1 MKIIDRIKESL
12 GKRKILK
19 QGMKLL
25 NLKKSIDTM
34 TINEIATELYTLAEE
49 LNKEENSDS
58 IKLLK
63 EREEELI
70 KYSLNLKHG
79 YITDDMLFILVNNIK
94 DRDKKAEY
102 LARYSKYFSD
112 DELEKLIAYKVR
124 DAITYNTDFSDS
136 KSKREEQ
143 LNNLKNNARKFLSIF
158 LPKNKRLDILI
169 PKHDEYNRIEEERA
183 KYTQKIK
190 YIIAGQNYERI
201 NLYDFL
207 KSQNIDGFL
216 NSIQYFPKEIRTY
229 YILEYVGYKNNSY
242 WSEDKLE
249 EIKSVL
255 KSEVSE
261 EYLKERILYDP
272 IKFSKILD
280 LVEISFNDVQN
291 FYRKNGTFPDFYSM
305 YDLFQSR
312 FNSYEQIQ
320 NEFQYFKNDEEK
332 NTFLKYCLYD
342 LTDYNERKKIL
353 EDDIVNANIKMQI
366 INSELYNKEDEEKIQ
381 YLEDLLTVIKEE
393 KVINTINILLGIQKG
408 ELDKPFELLKSNNYF
423 EYLIGESVLLK
434 YSDDKLKELYTSTQ
448 NQDLKARMLIL
459 SRRKRKNSF
468 LGIELTEEEK
478 EQNKKLPKSIIVN
491 EKNFYEIFNNATS
504 IKEIEF
510 LLGRDYKD
518 YLKNLSFEQLLDLN
532 EKINI
537 IILKNP
543 NIRIYTGAITEAL
556 TEKLDLKNFIKLA
569 NSKISNDEFSSF
581 CLKID
586 FEEIAKGDNIKK
598 FLVNVKNFKIKKSF
612 IIRMDDYFHYF
623 VGDTQE
629 QKIKREKLIK
639 KYNEL
644 LEDNDISIK
653 DKYLLFSK
661 IMESY
666 DISDI
671 DSDDFKVFCDE
682 IVPKFKKFNIECGRE
697 EYNKIFD
704 FTPQIRYSDLLRR
717 NINHV
722 NFRNM
727 ISCVAYLGSDV
738 VYEKI
743 TKLYESNSNV
753 SQKINP
759 ELLDEEIIGILNEN
773 ILDFWSRYGNGSS
786 DFYKIIEDELKTKL
800 FIKISENLQ
809 KLKAYSEEDEL
820 CVAQFLK
827 YIDIRNIEE
836 IENLPEEK
844 IIEYTAIA
852 TSKTL
857 KNKFDEYL
865 NYKRKANNSENCSFT
880 EFIKKETLNELNSKI
895 LTRKQALD
903 ALGTRFF
910 GISYEE
916 MKKYVREYS
925 HDLNLMLEK
934 YNSKQELTEEEKNEL
949 YSLNILRNIKEILAI
964 KDKKAIV
971 ETYLDLDRLEEFK
984 DIDLSLPIVLDE
996 NLRRCFAKDY
1006 KESLYN
1012 FNETDKKETIDGVNI
1027 YSPKEFNLLV
1037 HVVSAF
1043 GEFNL
1048 IDNEKSAK
1056 EIWNTTN
1063 RKENHII
1070 CTSYISNSNLCLKR
1084 PMENEKNKEKN
1095 IIFGFKNF
1103 NKNSVLMGAPYDIGS
1118 ATEDSSSD
1126 KSAFLSSF
1134 RMAKNMPKQTKW
1146 LHNEICLERRIIDNK
1161 RNNIEPDYI
1170 VCIDEVDED
1179 SLKVAKDFNI
1189 PIVLMETK
1197 EIAKE
1202 ESKKIDELF
1211 DKFYK
1216 EKNPQYLSEIINRYQ
1231 TNLCSY
1237 QNYKSDILNEY
1248 FSQENMKKKINEL
1261 ISSIDKMYNVGNSKI
1276 ALECY
1281 EELFN
1286 AIQLEIDMYLESGIE
1301 PDEVNDKLKL
1311 REFQSILKNKI
1322 KKINKNDTIKD
1333 KETKKVKSSKLIE
1346 RKNNE
1351 HAR

>member
-1 MKIIDRIKESL
+1 MKIIDKIRGSL
-12 GKRKILK
+12 DRRKFLK
-19 QGMKLL
+19 QGMQLI

-34 TINEIATELYTLAEE
+34 TMKEIAIELYTITAE

-70 KYSLNLKHG
+70 KYSLSLRHG
-79 YITDDMLFILVNNIK
+79 YVTDNLIFFLVNNIK

-112 DELEKLIAYKVR
+112 DELEKLISYKVR
-124 DAITYNTDFSDS
+124 DAITDNTNFSDA
-136 KSKREEQ
+136 KLKREEQ
-143 LNNLKNNARKFLSIF
+143 LNNLKNRARKILSIF
-158 LPKNKRLDILI
+158 IPQNKKLDILI
-169 PKHDEYNRIEEERA
+169 PKQDEHKRIEEEKA
-183 KYTQKIK
+183 KFTEKIK
-190 YIIAGQNYERI
+190 FIIAGQNYERI

-207 KSQNIDGFL
+207 KNQNVHGFL
-216 NSIQYFPKEIRTY
+216 NSIKYFPEEIRTY
-229 YILEYVGYKNNSY
+229 YILEYVGYKNNPY

-255 KSEVSE
+255 KSEVPE
-261 EYLKERILYDP
+261 EYLKESILNDP
-272 IKFSKILD
+272 IKFSNILGI
-280 LVEISFNDVQN
+280 VEMSFNDVQR
-291 FYRKNGTFPDFYSM
+291 FYRKNGTFPDFYTI

-320 NEFQYFKNDEEK
+320 NEFQYFRNDEEK
-332 NTFLKYCLYD
+332 NKFLKYCLYD
-342 LTDYNERKKIL
+342 LKDFNERKKIL
-353 EDDIVNANIKMQI
+353 EDDIVNVNIKLQI
-366 INSELYNKEDEEKIQ
+366 INSELYNKKDEDKVQ
-381 YLEDLLTVIKEE
+381 FLEDLLTVIKEE
-393 KVINTINILLGIQKG
+393 KVINTVNILLGIQKG
-408 ELDKPFELLKSNNYF
+408 ELDKSFELMKSNNYF
-423 EYLIGESVLLK
+423 EYLIGESLLLK

-448 NQDLKARMLIL
+448 NQNLKAIMLTL
-459 SRRKRKNSF
+459 SRRKIENSF
-468 LGIELTEEEK
+468 FGEELTEEEK
-478 EQNKKLPKSIIVN
+478 EQNKKLPRYIIIN

-504 IKEIEF
+504 IKEIEYLF
-510 LLGRDYKD
+510 SFECRD

-532 EKINI
+532 EKVNI
-537 IILKNP
+537 IILKNH
-543 NIRIYTGAITEAL
+543 NNRIYKGAITEAL
-556 TEKLDLKNFIKLA
+556 AEKLDLKNFIKLA
-569 NSKISNDEFSSF
+569 NTKITNDEFLSF
-581 CLKID
+581 CYKLD
-586 FEEIAKGDNIKK
+586 FEEITKGENIKK
-598 FLVNVKNFKIKKSF
+598 LLVNVKNFKIKNS
-612 IIRMDDYFHYF
+612 IISKINNYTHYLIEN
-623 VGDTQE
+623 QE
-629 QKIKREKLIK
+629 REIKREKLIK

-661 IMESY
+661 IMGSY
-666 DISDI
+666 NVSNI
-671 DSDDFKVFCDE
+671 DGDDFKAFCNE
-682 IVPKFKKFNIECGRE
+682 IVPKFKKFNIDNGRE

-704 FTPQIRYSDLLRR
+704 FTPQFKYSELLRCD
-717 NINHV
+717 V
-722 NFRNM
+722 NCVDFLNM
-727 ISCVAYLGSDV
+727 INCIAYLESDV
-738 VYEKI
+738 VYEKL

-753 SQKINP
+753 SHKINP
-759 ELLDEEIIGILNEN
+759 ALLDEDIIGILNEN

-786 DFYKIIEDELKTKL
+786 DFYKIAEDELKTKI

-820 CVAQFLK
+820 LIAQFLEN
-827 YIDIRNIEE
+827 IDIRNIEE

-857 KNKFDEYL
+857 KKKYEEYL
-865 NYKRKANNSENCSFT
+865 NEKRKSNNSENYSFT
-880 EFIKKETLNELNSKI
+880 EFIKKDTLNELNSKI

-916 MKKYVREYS
+916 MKKYVSEYS
-925 HDLNLMLEK
+925 HDLDLMLEK
-934 YNSKQELTEEEKNEL
+934 YNSKQELTEEEENEL
-949 YSLNILRNIKEILAI
+949 YSLKILRNIKEILAI
-964 KDKKAIV
+964 KDKKSIV
-971 ETYLDLDRLEEFK
+971 ETYMELDKLEEFK
-984 DIDLSLPIVLDE
+984 DIDFSLPIALDE

-1012 FNETDKKETIDGVNI
+1012 FNEINKKETIDGVNI

-1037 HVVSAF
+1037 HVVAAF
-1043 GEFNL
+1043 GKFNL

-1056 EIWNTTN
+1056 EIWNAAN
-1063 RKENHII
+1063 RKENHIL
-1070 CTSYISNSNLCLKR
+1070 CTSYISNSNLCFAR
-1084 PMENEKNKEKN
+1084 PMENEKK
-1095 IIFGFKNF
+1095 IILGFKNF
-1103 NKNSVLMGAPYDIGS
+1103 NENSVLMGAPYDIGS
-1118 ATEDSSSD
+1118 ATEDFSSD
-1126 KSAFLSSF
+1126 KSAYLSSF
-1134 RMAKNMPKQTKW
+1134 RMAKNMPKHTKW
-1146 LHNEICLERRIIDNK
+1146 SHNEICLERRIIDNK

-1197 EIAKE
+1197 EIAKK

-1216 EKNPQYLSEIINRYQ
+1216 EKNSKYLSEIVNRYQ

-1237 QNYKSDILNEY
+1237 KNYKSDILNEY

-1261 ISSIDKMYNVGNSKI
+1261 ISSIDKMYNVGNRKI

-1322 KKINKNDTIKD
+1322 QKFNKKDTKKA
-1333 KETKKVKSSKLIE
+1333 KETREGKVKYSKVIE
-1346 RKNNE
+1346 RKDNE
-1351 HAR
+1351 YARGN